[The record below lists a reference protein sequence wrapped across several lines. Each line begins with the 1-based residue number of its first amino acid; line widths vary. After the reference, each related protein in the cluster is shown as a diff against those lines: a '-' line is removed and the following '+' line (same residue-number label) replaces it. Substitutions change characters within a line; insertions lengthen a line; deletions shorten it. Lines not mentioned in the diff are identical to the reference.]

1 MSSLYWQNKCSS
13 WEDTMRFQWIMAW
26 IRKDQ
31 QEPEGRGLYPT
42 SNVTVQFQKTNAELS
57 LPNMVSICVL
67 KQLVPKEHT
76 YTLLLL
82 AIRSLGFYSEKM
94 FVSVLF
100 FFFFKFT
107 EISCHCFWH
116 SGFFS
121 PVQCIYLPNSSLT
134 SLLLLSKLPCKG
146 SFKNSLTLTSNF
158 KWEIQCTRGIWKL
171 QTARRIS
178 ICAILEEPTFMAEI
192 ECYSFL

>member
-82 AIRSLGFYSEKM
+82 AIRSLGFYSAKM

-100 FFFFKFT
+100 FFF
-107 EISCHCFWH
+107 
-116 SGFFS
+116 
-121 PVQCIYLPNSSLT
+121 L
-134 SLLLLSKLPCKG
+134 
-146 SFKNSLTLTSNF
+146 NSLRSLVIVFGTQVFSVLFSAYICQIPPSPPYSCCPN
-158 KWEIQCTRGIWKL
+158 CP
-171 QTARRIS
+171 ARALLKIH
-178 ICAILEEPTFMAEI
+178 
-192 ECYSFL
+192 